1 MRMPSLNDPAID
13 TQAFWLM
20 RDLVLLTGE
29 KWVAASQF
37 SAMADRWGV
46 TELQARINFMT
57 AIKTL
62 LRGMP
67 VKVFSDA
74 DARQS
79 LLNAVQEALDREIA
93 LEEGGP
99 PDELG

>member
-1 MRMPSLNDPAID
+1 MHPLGNEPLD

-20 RDLVLLTGE
+20 QDLVALTGE
-29 KWVAASQF
+29 KWVSASQLA
-37 SAMADRWGV
+37 AMVDRWGV
-46 TELQARINFMT
+46 KDLQARINFMT
-57 AIKTL
+57 EIKTL

-67 VKVFSDA
+67 VKVFADA

-93 LEEGGP
+93 IEEGSA
-99 PDELG
+99 PDDLG

>member
-1 MRMPSLNDPAID
+1 MPPPSDQAID

-20 RDLVLLTGE
+20 QDLVALTGE
-29 KWVAASQF
+29 KWVSASQF

-46 TELQARINFMT
+46 KNLQARISFLT
-57 AIKTL
+57 EIKTL

-67 VKVFSDA
+67 VKVFADA

-79 LLNAVQEALDREIA
+79 LLNAAQEALDREIA
-93 LEEGGP
+93 IEEGGP
-99 PDELG
+99 ADELG

>member
-1 MRMPSLNDPAID
+1 MSPTSDQDLD

-20 RDLVLLTGE
+20 QDLVTLTGD
-29 KWVAASQF
+29 KWVSALQF

-46 TELQARINFMT
+46 KELRARITFIT

-67 VKVFSDA
+67 VKVFADS

-93 LEEGGP
+93 LEEGSLP
-99 PDELG
+99 NDLG